1 MSDTL
6 ENEAIAEALAVIDQ
20 SLERVHERG
29 MLTSSEV
36 SDLLLDVRLLLVG
49 TALAVASLLYVLYP
63 LFRADIAVAP
73 RHHFDARRGQSPA
86 VGALREL
93 EFDRETGK
101 ISDAD
106 YEPLKA
112 RYTEQALAVMRAGDA
127 RVCER
132 CGPRPEQDAEFCSKC
147 GAALLS

>member
-1 MSDTL
+1 MT
-6 ENEAIAEALAVIDQ
+6 A
-20 SLERVHERG
+20 
-29 MLTSSEV
+29 
-36 SDLLLDVRLLLVG
+36 LLVG
-49 TALAVASLLYVLYP
+49 TALAVASLCYVLYP

-73 RHHFDARRGQSPA
+73 RPLTDKTRHRSPA
-86 VGALREL
+86 VDALREL
-93 EFDRETGK
+93 EFDRQTGK

-132 CGPRPEQDAEFCSKC
+132 CGPRPERDAEFCSKC
-147 GAALLS
+147 GAPLIS

>member
-1 MSDTL
+1 MT
-6 ENEAIAEALAVIDQ
+6 A
-20 SLERVHERG
+20 
-29 MLTSSEV
+29 
-36 SDLLLDVRLLLVG
+36 LLVG

-73 RHHFDARRGQSPA
+73 RPYGDATRRQTAA
-86 VGALREL
+86 VDALREL

-106 YEPLKA
+106 YGPLKA